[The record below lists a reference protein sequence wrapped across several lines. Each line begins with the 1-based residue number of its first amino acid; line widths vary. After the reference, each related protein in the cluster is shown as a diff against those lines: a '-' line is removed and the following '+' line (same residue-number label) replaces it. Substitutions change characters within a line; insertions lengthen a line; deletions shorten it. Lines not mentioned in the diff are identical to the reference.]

1 MNPISM
7 GGSGTMEGAFIGVE
21 REGNKDKWMVA
32 SSPYYASDD
41 DPPVIIF
48 HGTKD
53 QVVNFEQ
60 SQELY
65 DSLKKHNVVVE
76 LDTVPNG
83 EHGGNVMNSTE
94 NLNKAVAFLDKARE
108 AKAAAATVTPPA
120 TGDSTTTPPA
130 TGDSTTTPPATGD
143 SSTTTPPATGDSTT
157 TPPATGD
164 SSVTA
169 SPSTGDSTV
178 TTPPATG
185 DSTDALPAMRS
196 VVSGSTT
203 YKVFSL
209 NGTLVM
215 KSSTLDLSRLNPGV
229 YYVVATR
236 AGARQVFRI
245 AKP

>member
-48 HGTKD
+48 HGTSD
-53 QVVNFEQ
+53 QVVNIEQ

-65 DSLKKHNVVVE
+65 DSLKNHNVVTE
-76 LDTVPNG
+76 LVSVQGGT
-83 EHGGNVMNSTE
+83 HGGNEMYVDE

-143 SSTTTPPATGDSTT
+143 STTTPPTTTPPATGDSTT
-157 TPPATGD
+157 TPPT
-164 SSVTA
+164 
-169 SPSTGDSTV
+169 

-185 DSTDALPAMRS
+185 DSTVTAPPATGDSAAALPAMRS
-196 VVSGSTT
+196 VVSGPTT

-209 NGTLVM
+209 DGTLVM
-215 KSSTLDLSRLNPGV
+215 KSSTLNLSRLNPGV
-229 YYVVATR
+229 YYVVATTR
-236 AGARQVFRI
+236 EGARRTFRI